1 MMFEIHMLK
10 SFPPTNLNRDDTGA
24 PKSCVFGG
32 VQRGRISSQCLKRSW
47 RRSEVFEDSPIGKLG
62 IRTQRLPLF
71 IGEELKKRGLQEEY
85 VNEVIS
91 KLSSLGLSGKE
102 DTEDENTEVAK
113 IKKGKKPKKIG
124 CTNQIMFYTGQ
135 EIEKIADFFETNK
148 HNIKKWGKKLDDEL
162 KKEIEDIGCSL
173 DIALFGRMATTKVF
187 DNVSASMQVAH
198 AISTNSLTP
207 ESDYF
212 TAVDDLVKG
221 GESDDAGAAII
232 GDIEYNASCYYI
244 YACIDVDQLRE
255 NLKNAEDADALVRA
269 AIPAVIEAM
278 AYSNP
283 SGKQNT
289 FAGHVLPEV
298 IMIEEKQRKVPV
310 NYANAFI
317 VPARMSGSK
326 SLIADSA
333 EKLAHEV
340 DTIDRKYGLE
350 VKERLWFALDD
361 GEKPEKATECSTFAE
376 LIGSVAKAM
385 E

>member
-62 IRTQRLPLF
+62 IRTQRLPLL

-102 DTEDENTEVAK
+102 DTENENTEVVK
-113 IKKGKKPKKIG
+113 TKERKKPKKIG
-124 CTNQIMFYTGQ
+124 FTNQIMFYTVQ
-135 EIEKIADFFETNK
+135 EIEKIADFFEKNK
-148 HNIKKWGKKLDDEL
+148 HKKWGEKLDDEL

-317 VPARMSGSK
+317 VPASMGGGR

-333 EKLAHEV
+333 QKLAHEV

-376 LIGSVAKAM
+376 LIGSVAKAV

>member
-24 PKSCVFGG
+24 PKSCFFGG

-62 IRTQRLPLF
+62 IRTQRLPLL

-102 DTEDENTEVAK
+102 DTENENTEVVK
-113 IKKGKKPKKIG
+113 TKERKKPKKIG
-124 CTNQIMFYTGQ
+124 FTNQIMFYTVQ
-135 EIEKIADFFETNK
+135 EIEKIADFFEKNK
-148 HNIKKWGKKLDDEL
+148 HKKLDKKLDDEL

-173 DIALFGRMATTKVF
+173 DIALFGHMATTRVF

-221 GESDDAGAAII
+221 GESDDAGAPMI

-333 EKLAHEV
+333 QKLAHEV
-340 DTIDRKYGLE
+340 DTIDRKYSLE

-376 LIGSVAKAM
+376 LIGSVAKAV

>member
-47 RRSEVFEDSPIGKLG
+47 RRSEVLEDSPIGKLG
-62 IRTQRLPLF
+62 IRTRKLPEIVCDRLKEQGIQDEKF
-71 IGEELKKRGLQEEY
+71 IAAARK
-85 VNEVIS
+85 I
-91 KLSSLGLSGKE
+91 LSGFGNKDGNAKE
-102 DTEDENTEVAK
+102 IGITQQIVFYAPEEIDLLTDEFVKMAEEGTDLTKANAK
-113 IKKGKKPKKIG
+113 EMQGKIG
-124 CTNQIMFYTGQ
+124 
-135 EIEKIADFFETNK
+135 KINVK
-148 HNIKKWGKKLDDEL
+148 PL
-162 KKEIEDIGCSL
+162 SL
-173 DIALFGRMATTKVF
+173 DIALFGRMVTSDAFADVE
-187 DNVSASMQVAH
+187 ASMQVAH
-198 AISTNSLTP
+198 AISTNRLTA

-221 GESDDAGAAII
+221 GESDDAGAGMI

-317 VPARMSGSK
+317 VPASMGGGR

-333 EKLAHEV
+333 QKLAHEV

-350 VKERLWFALDD
+350 VKDRLWFALDD

-376 LIGSVAKAM
+376 LIGSVAKAV